1 MERKKRRIFARV
13 VTKLSLPIFWIFLT
27 LLMQFVDAGTVGW
40 FYALEE
46 DRAGFEKVAGPPVR
60 TISLVG
66 GTVAHEYR
74 VGSHK
79 VVAARM
85 GSGCV
90 DTAVTVA
97 RVLALNPVGRVI
109 TTGPAGGIGGG
120 VKIGEWVEVS
130 AVVGW
135 QQGRAGDGGRI
146 FPKDGAERAV
156 DGWEEKEK
164 SATGDRRQGR
174 RHVRLVSGEVFVASS
189 EKRGELAREFKAELV
204 EMNALG
210 LLAAVEGMKAE
221 VMVLRVVSDLADEQA
236 SEDFATFLK
245 GYGGEGGTMVAE
257 LVKALPVGKDEPG
270 AHGELKKLLED

>member
-1 MERKKRRIFARV
+1 MLIV
-13 VTKLSLPIFWIFLT
+13 LIT
-27 LLMQFVDAGTVGW
+27 LLLQHVNAGTVGW
-40 FYALEE
+40 FYALDE

-60 TISLVG
+60 TMSLAG

-74 VGSHK
+74 VGPHK

-90 DTAVTVA
+90 ETAVTVA
-97 RVLALNPVGRVI
+97 RVLALNPAGRVI

-146 FPKDGAERAV
+146 FPKDGAV
-156 DGWEEKEK
+156 KMVKGWEGMGEEN
-164 SATGDRRQGR
+164 AGTTPEDRRR
-174 RHVRLVSGEVFVASS
+174 VRLVSGEVFVASA
-189 EKRGELAREFKAELV
+189 EKRGELAREFEAELV

-221 VMVLRVVSDLADEQA
+221 VMVLRVVSDLADERA
-236 SEDFATFLK
+236 SEDFAAFLK

-270 AHGELKKLLED
+270 AHGELKRLLED